1 MSTAANITVKKNDGT
16 TDVIYGV
23 LEGRSGDNPARW
35 KAPAL
40 GATPVTQPE
49 FRVNSKVMTG
59 RDASKKKVIATFHY
73 PYSVVNT
80 TTGVTSVVS
89 HEMFRVEFTGDEQIP
104 QAVRDEA
111 CSQGMNL
118 LASAAFKTML
128 KELAAAT

>member
-1 MSTAANITVKKNDGT
+1 MSTAANIVVKKNDNT
-16 TDVIYGV
+16 TDVTYAV
-23 LEGRSGDNPARW
+23 LEGRSGDNPGRW

-49 FRVNSKVMTG
+49 LRVNSKIMSG

-80 TTGVTSVVS
+80 TTGVTSVIT
-89 HEMFRVEFTGDEQIP
+89 HELFRLEYTGDEQIP

-111 CSQGMNL
+111 ASQGMNL
-118 LASAAFKTML
+118 LASPAFKTML

>member
-16 TDVIYGV
+16 TDVTYGV

-49 FRVNSKVMTG
+49 LRVASKVMSG
-59 RDASKKKVIATFHY
+59 RDATKKKVIATFHL
-73 PYSVVNT
+73 PYSVVNS
-80 TTGVTSVVS
+80 TTGVTSVQSYEV
-89 HEMFRVEFTGDEQIP
+89 FRLEYTGDEQIP
-104 QAVRDEA
+104 QAIRDEA
-111 CSQGMNL
+111 VSQGMNL
-118 LASAAFKTML
+118 LASAPFKTML